1 MAAHAISSSARSRQL
16 GLVGRDLSQHYG
28 NKLFYSADEVKSA
41 NRRQGVA
48 PDFGC
53 WSYAAFNSR
62 DDFDTYHRSVGESC
76 DFVAMK
82 AEIFRSARPAA
93 NVSSFDPDL
102 SWFDWFPDWP
112 SIDWPDPELF

>member
-16 GLVGRDLSQHYG
+16 GLVGRELSQHYG
-28 NKLFYSADEVKSA
+28 NKLFHSADEVKSA

-62 DDFDTYHRSVGESC
+62 DGLVDEAWRLGLSRFGSVW
-76 DFVAMK
+76 VQA
-82 AEIFRSARPAA
+82 
-93 NVSSFDPDL
+93 
-102 SWFDWFPDWP
+102 
-112 SIDWPDPELF
+112 